1 MRILDSIA
9 EMQSWSEKKRL
20 QGKSIVLVP
29 TMGAL
34 HEAHLQMIREGRK
47 RGDLLVVSIFVNPA
61 QFAPNEDL
69 AAYPRD
75 LDRDRELLEQEE
87 VDILFHPCLEMV
99 YPPGYQTTV
108 GVGEMSRF
116 LCGASRPEHFQGVA
130 TVVVKLFN
138 IVRPRVAVF
147 GLKDYQQ
154 YLIVR
159 RLVEDLNFDIEIVGY
174 PIVRDPEGLAMSSRN
189 HYLNKEEK
197 RAALC
202 LRRALK
208 RAEELVRQ
216 GKKDGRGI
224 LGEVRVEIA
233 SEPLARLDYIQLC
246 DPQSLEAVETVQGE
260 TLLALAVWIGKARLI
275 DNSLLRA

>member
-9 EMQSWSEKKRL
+9 EMQRWSEEKRL

-29 TMGAL
+29 TMGFL
-34 HEAHLQMIREGRK
+34 HEAHLQMIRDGRK
-47 RGDLLVVSIFVNPA
+47 KGDLLVVSIFVNAA
-61 QFAPNEDL
+61 QFGPDEDL
-69 AAYPRD
+69 TAYPRD
-75 LDRDRELLEQEE
+75 FERDRKLLELEG
-87 VDILFHPCLEMV
+87 VDILFHPRPEMV

-108 GVGEMSRF
+108 EVGELSRF
-116 LCGASRPEHFQGVA
+116 LCGASRPRHFQGVA

-138 IVRPRVAVF
+138 IVRPQVAVF

-154 YLIVR
+154 YLVVR
-159 RLVEDLNFDIEIVGY
+159 RLVEDLNFDIEIEGC
-174 PIVRDPEGLAMSSRN
+174 PIVRDPDGLAMSSRN

-202 LRRALK
+202 LQRALK

-224 LGEVRVEIA
+224 MGEVRAEIA
-233 SEPLARLDYIQLC
+233 SEPLARLDYLQLC
-246 DPQSLEAVETVQGE
+246 DPQSLEAVETIQGE

-275 DNSLLRA
+275 DNSLLRK